1 MILSP
6 LTQKV
11 NQVQPLFRILVLQNP
26 FITQDVLDLGLQAQN
41 YTVRQDRPIRNQYL
55 SSYRSKQFRIG
66 SDSE

>member
-26 FITQDVLDLGLQAQN
+26 FITQDILDLGLQAHSLA
-41 YTVRQDRPIRNQYL
+41 VRQDRPIRNQYL